1 MHSDGLKYEKFDL
14 HVHTPA
20 SKDYKDTDTKPEDIV
35 TAAIQAG
42 LSGIAITDHQTGE
55 WIDKIKEVA
64 SKNNLIVFPG
74 VELKVVGGEKG
85 IHLIILFNTDKG
97 ASHVNDFLSRL
108 GIKDY
113 GNNPTIAQKA
123 IVEVA
128 KILSEFDPEAIM
140 SLAHCNNNQGA
151 IGSMRG
157 EQRAS
162 IFNFDLKCLLG
173 AETSESD
180 FQDPKKIA
188 DKDRI
193 IDLFDGGFKEY
204 HYRKLGVYSSSDSHS
219 VNEVGSSFTYFKVDH
234 PITIEDLHQ
243 CLIDRESRIK
253 QSFEYEEFLYPTIN
267 SVKITSGFLTDQKI
281 FFHNG
286 LNSIL
291 GAKGSGKSLVVELLR
306 FGMNQPTSNQDLLND
321 HYSKLDKCLKIHG
334 QVEVVI
340 TDQSGKK
347 YQITRTYNPSENN
360 QIEIKDLADGTIKD
374 FLIEQIF
381 PILFLSQNEIVKI
394 AEDKSGASR
403 REFIDR
409 FFDFYKYQEGIE
421 RLNSELS
428 EVDDRLAEVLNSHI
442 KAKGLETKIKTC
454 KEEVER
460 LGRQITNQI
469 FTNYVKKEKIGQAI
483 ENQITFINFLKNSL
497 LSTKLEYKDLTP
509 PLSNEPEVDADPS
522 VKRGLDITK
531 TALGNITENIDK
543 SLSILDQQLIAL
555 SKEYSDWKSS
565 FAPIKEEYEKIVAQA
580 GGTQVMLD
588 QNRKKFI
595 VDLATYEQEYTKYF
609 GKAQQLKPI
618 WQKRNAL
625 IKQLEDSYNE
635 YYEKRQERCNFFTER
650 AAGSLNVEIK
660 QQEDTS
666 DFKNNLLKLKRGTWL
681 KEEEIEQLS
690 KTVPPKEFINAVL
703 RYEGSLRQ
711 IKQPLQEIEVK
722 SNINLEN
729 IEKLVEHLLDE
740 YGIRQIFS
748 LLYNSVPKDIPI
760 IKYKVSGVF
769 KNLDEL
775 SVGQKAV
782 ALLIIALSDG
792 TFPIIIDQ
800 PEDSLDLRTIWE
812 DLCQK
817 LLGSKDKRQFIF
829 TTHNSSVAVASD
841 TDKFTILQANASNG
855 KVLYS
860 GSMNNQ
866 LIKKEVIDYLE
877 GGERTYKRKRQ
888 KYAM

>member
-1 MHSDGLKYEKFDL
+1 MHSDGLKYKKFDL

-20 SKDYKDTDTKPEDIV
+20 SKDYKEKNTKPEEIV
-35 TAAIQAG
+35 TAALQAG

-55 WIDKIKEVA
+55 WVDKIKDVA

-85 IHLIILFNTDKG
+85 IHLIILFNIDKG
-97 ASHVNDFLSRL
+97 AGHVNNFLSRL

-113 GNNPTIAQKA
+113 GNDPTIAQKA

-128 KILSEFDPEAIM
+128 KILSEFDPEAII
-140 SLAHCNNNQGA
+140 SLAHCNNNQGV

-180 FQDPKKIA
+180 FRDPKKIEA
-188 DKDRI
+188 GDRI

-204 HYRKLGVYSSSDSHS
+204 NQKKLGVYASSDSHS
-219 VNEVGSSFTYFKVDH
+219 VNEIGSSFTYFKVDH
-234 PITIEDLHQ
+234 PITIEDIRQ
-243 CLIDRESRIK
+243 CLLDRESRIK
-253 QSFEYEEFLYPTIN
+253 QSFEYEEFVYPTIN
-267 SVKITSGFLTDQKI
+267 SIKITSGFLTDQKI
-281 FFHNG
+281 YFHTG

-306 FGMNQPTSNQDLLND
+306 FGLNQPTVNIDLLND
-321 HYSKLDKCLKIHG
+321 HTSKIDKCLKFHG
-334 QVEVVI
+334 QVEIVI

-360 QIEIKDLADGTIKD
+360 PIEIKDLSDGTIKD

-409 FFDFYKYQEGIE
+409 FFDFYKYQENIE
-421 RLNSELS
+421 RLNGDLS
-428 EVDDRLAEVLNSHI
+428 EVDDRLAEILNAHI

-454 KEEVER
+454 KEEIEK
-460 LGRQITNQI
+460 LGRQITNQT
-469 FTNYVKKEKIGQAI
+469 FTNYAKKEKIGQAI
-483 ENQITFINFLKNSL
+483 ENQVTFINFLKNSL
-497 LSTKLEYKDLTP
+497 LSTKLEYKDLAP
-509 PLSNEPEVDADPS
+509 PLSNESEVDADPS
-522 VKRGLDITK
+522 VKRGLDIAK
-531 TALGNITENIDK
+531 KSLEGISENIDK
-543 SLSILDQQLIAL
+543 SLLMLDEQLNSL
-555 SKEYSDWKSS
+555 NKEFIDWKAS
-565 FAPIKEEYEKIVAQA
+565 FTPIKDEYEKVVAQA
-580 GGTQVMLD
+580 GGTQIVLD
-588 QNRKKFI
+588 QTRKKFI
-595 VDLATYEQEYTKYF
+595 ADLANYEQEYTKYF
-609 GKAQQLKPI
+609 SKAQQLNPI
-618 WQKRNAL
+618 WQKRGTL
-625 IKQLEDSYNE
+625 IKQLENAYNE
-635 YYEKRQERCNFFTER
+635 YYEKRQERCKFFTNR

-666 DFKNNLLKLKRGTWL
+666 DFKNNLLKLKRGSWL
-681 KEEEIEQLS
+681 KEEEIELLS
-690 KTVPPKEFINAVL
+690 QKVSPKEFISAVL
-703 RYEGSLRQ
+703 RYEGKLRQ
-711 IKQPLQEIEVK
+711 NKEPLQEIETQ
-722 SNINLEN
+722 SGLALEN
-729 IEKLVEHLLDE
+729 IERLVIHLLDE
-740 YGIRQIFS
+740 YGIREIFN
-748 LLYNSVPKDIPI
+748 LLYNSVPKDIPVI
-760 IKYKVSGVF
+760 QYKVSGVF
-769 KNLDEL
+769 KDLDEL

-841 TDKFTILQANASNG
+841 TDKFTILQANANNG

-860 GSMNNQ
+860 GSMNNP

-877 GGERTYKRKRQ
+877 GGEQTYKRKRQ
-888 KYAM
+888 KYSI